1 MEIIVLPD
9 ELSKKNDPVTAL
21 KDDSMHTPI
30 FVTAASIAAELHQA
44 MLEAKGLALTAKNAR
59 ALAVR
64 AGSKTVG
71 FKASTHFID
80 ELASD
85 IIRQSQYINGVSE
98 KLSQQAVSLWRATM
112 ASDKFYWISQQHN
125 VHQDSMTEA
134 MEACFRQ
141 REELS
146 LLLQRGLREL
156 EQQLEEGDKH
166 IRTANL
172 IATSSKVEASSA
184 EEFRGQLE
192 VIANNIT
199 DTADKI
205 RAHLSKARS
214 LLSRR

>member
-1 MEIIVLPD
+1 M
-9 ELSKKNDPVTAL
+9 A
-21 KDDSMHTPI
+21 TPI

-71 FKASTHFID
+71 FKAITHFID

-98 KLSQQAVSLWRATM
+98 HLSQHAVALWRATM
-112 ASDKFYWISQQHN
+112 AADKFEWISGQHSTN
-125 VHQDSMTEA
+125 LDSLQAA
-134 MEACFRQ
+134 MKKSYES
-141 REELS
+141 REVLS
-146 LLLQRGLREL
+146 AQLSRGLREL

-172 IATSSKVEASSA
+172 IATSSKVEAASA
-184 EEFRGQLE
+184 GDFRNQLE
-192 VIANNIT
+192 VIAQNIT
-199 DTADKI
+199 ETADKI
-205 RAHLSKARS
+205 RAHLSRARN
-214 LLSRR
+214 LLGQRQKHN

>member
-1 MEIIVLPD
+1 M
-9 ELSKKNDPVTAL
+9 N
-21 KDDSMHTPI
+21 TPI

-71 FKASTHFID
+71 FKAITHFID

-98 KLSQQAVSLWRATM
+98 KLSQEAVNLWRSTLA
-112 ASDKFYWISQQHN
+112 AEKFEWISQQHDTN
-125 VHQDSMTEA
+125 KASLTLA
-134 MEACFRQ
+134 MEQCFQQ
-141 REELS
+141 REQLS
-146 LLLQRGLREL
+146 GSLQRGLREL
-156 EQQLEEGDKH
+156 EEQLEEGDKH

-184 EEFRGQLE
+184 EEFRSQLE

-205 RAHLSKARS
+205 RTHLSKARS
-214 LLSRR
+214 LLSQR

>member
-1 MEIIVLPD
+1 M
-9 ELSKKNDPVTAL
+9 A
-21 KDDSMHTPI
+21 TPI

-71 FKASTHFID
+71 FKAITHFID

-98 KLSQQAVSLWRATM
+98 HLSHNAVTLWRASTAAEKFDWIATQHSDNI
-112 ASDKFYWISQQHN
+112 ASLH
-125 VHQDSMTEA
+125 HA
-134 MEACFRQ
+134 MQSCYQQ
-141 REELS
+141 REALS
-146 LLLQRGLREL
+146 HTLSRGLREL

-172 IATSSKVEASSA
+172 IATSSKVEAASA
-184 EEFRGQLE
+184 GDFRNQLE
-192 VIANNIT
+192 VIAQNIT

-205 RAHLSKARS
+205 RAHLSQARR
-214 LLSRR
+214 LLGQRQKHTP

>member
-1 MEIIVLPD
+1 M
-9 ELSKKNDPVTAL
+9 A
-21 KDDSMHTPI
+21 TPI

-71 FKASTHFID
+71 FKAITHFID

-98 KLSQQAVSLWRATM
+98 HLSQHAVALWRATM
-112 ASDKFYWISQQHN
+112 AADKFEWISGQHSTN
-125 VHQDSMTEA
+125 LDSLQVA
-134 MEACFRQ
+134 MKKSYES
-141 REELS
+141 REVLS
-146 LLLQRGLREL
+146 AQLSRGLREL

-172 IATSSKVEASSA
+172 IATSSKVEAASA
-184 EEFRGQLE
+184 GDFRNQLE
-192 VIANNIT
+192 VIAQNIT
-199 DTADKI
+199 ETADKI
-205 RAHLSKARS
+205 RAHLSRARN
-214 LLSRR
+214 LLGQRQKHN

>member
-1 MEIIVLPD
+1 M
-9 ELSKKNDPVTAL
+9 A
-21 KDDSMHTPI
+21 TPI

-71 FKASTHFID
+71 FKAITHFID

-98 KLSQQAVSLWRATM
+98 KLSQHAVALWRASM
-112 ASDKFYWISQQHN
+112 AADKFEWISNQHSHN
-125 VHQDSMTEA
+125 LTSLQKAMKQSYAVREDLSHQ
-134 MEACFRQ
+134 
-141 REELS
+141 LS
-146 LLLQRGLREL
+146 KGLREL

-172 IATSSKVEASSA
+172 IATSSKVEAASA
-184 EEFRGQLE
+184 GDFRNQLE
-192 VIANNIT
+192 VIAQNIT

-205 RAHLSKARS
+205 RAHLSRARN
-214 LLSRR
+214 LLGQRQKHI

>member
-1 MEIIVLPD
+1 M
-9 ELSKKNDPVTAL
+9 A
-21 KDDSMHTPI
+21 TPI

-71 FKASTHFID
+71 FKAITHFID

-98 KLSQQAVSLWRATM
+98 HLSQHAGALWRATM
-112 ASDKFYWISQQHN
+112 AADKFEWISGQHSTN
-125 VHQDSMTEA
+125 LDSLQVA
-134 MEACFRQ
+134 MKKSYES
-141 REELS
+141 REVLS
-146 LLLQRGLREL
+146 AQLSRGLREL

-172 IATSSKVEASSA
+172 IATSSKVEAASA
-184 EEFRGQLE
+184 GDFRNQLE
-192 VIANNIT
+192 VIAQNIT
-199 DTADKI
+199 ETADKI
-205 RAHLSKARS
+205 RAHLSRARN
-214 LLSRR
+214 LLGQRQKHN

>member
-1 MEIIVLPD
+1 MR
-9 ELSKKNDPVTAL
+9 
-21 KDDSMHTPI
+21 TPI

-71 FKASTHFID
+71 FKAITHFID

-98 KLSQQAVSLWRATM
+98 KLSQQAVSLWRTST
-112 ASDKFYWISQQHN
+112 ASEKFYWISQQGSE
-125 VHQDSMTEA
+125 HQESLSAA
-134 MEACFRQ
+134 MKVCFEQ
-141 REELS
+141 RETLS
-146 LLLQRGLREL
+146 GALQRGLREL

-184 EEFRGQLE
+184 EEFRSQLE

-214 LLSRR
+214 LLSQR

>member
-1 MEIIVLPD
+1 M
-9 ELSKKNDPVTAL
+9 A
-21 KDDSMHTPI
+21 TPI

-71 FKASTHFID
+71 FKAITHFID

-85 IIRQSQYINGVSE
+85 IIRRSQYINGVSE
-98 KLSQQAVSLWRATM
+98 TLSQQAVALWRATL
-112 ASDKFYWISQQHN
+112 AAEKFDWIARQH
-125 VHQDSMTEA
+125 DSHLNSLQNA
-134 MEACFRQ
+134 MQRSHRQ

-146 LLLQRGLREL
+146 ATLNRGLREL

-172 IATSSKVEASSA
+172 IATSSKVEAASA
-184 EEFRGQLE
+184 GDFRNQLE
-192 VIANNIT
+192 VIAQNIT

-205 RAHLSKARS
+205 RTHLSKARN
-214 LLSRR
+214 LLNQKQNYA

>member
-1 MEIIVLPD
+1 M
-9 ELSKKNDPVTAL
+9 N
-21 KDDSMHTPI
+21 TPI

-71 FKASTHFID
+71 FKAITHFID

-98 KLSQQAVSLWRATM
+98 KLSQQAVSLWRSTM
-112 ASDKFYWISQQHN
+112 ATDKFSWISEQNSQYCESLHE
-125 VHQDSMTEA
+125 SMN
-134 MEACFRQ
+134 ACFSQ
-141 REELS
+141 REALS
-146 LLLQRGLREL
+146 HSLQRGLREL

-184 EEFRGQLE
+184 DEFRGQLE

-205 RAHLSKARS
+205 RAHLSRARS
-214 LLSRR
+214 LLSQR

>member
-1 MEIIVLPD
+1 M
-9 ELSKKNDPVTAL
+9 N
-21 KDDSMHTPI
+21 TPI

-71 FKASTHFID
+71 FKAITHFID

-98 KLSQQAVSLWRATM
+98 ELSQQAVSLWRSTM
-112 ASDKFYWISQQHN
+112 ATDKFEWISQQASLHSESL
-125 VHQDSMTEA
+125 QASMND
-134 MEACFRQ
+134 CFSQ

-146 LLLQRGLREL
+146 HSLQRGLREL

-192 VIANNIT
+192 VIAHNIT
-199 DTADKI
+199 DTANKI
-205 RAHLSKARS
+205 RAHLSRARS
-214 LLSRR
+214 LLSQR

>member
-1 MEIIVLPD
+1 M
-9 ELSKKNDPVTAL
+9 A
-21 KDDSMHTPI
+21 TPI

-71 FKASTHFID
+71 FKAITHFID

-98 KLSQQAVSLWRATM
+98 KLSQHAVSLWRADTAARKFEWLEQQKLPYG
-112 ASDKFYWISQQHN
+112 ASLND
-125 VHQDSMTEA
+125 A
-134 MEACFRQ
+134 MQTCYSE

-146 LLLQRGLREL
+146 TMLSRGLREL
-156 EQQLEEGDKH
+156 EAQLEEGDKH

-184 EEFRGQLE
+184 GDFRAQLE
-192 VIANNIT
+192 VIAQNIT
-199 DTADKI
+199 TTANQI
-205 RAHLSKARS
+205 RQHLSNARR
-214 LLSRR
+214 LLNQKHS

>member
-1 MEIIVLPD
+1 M
-9 ELSKKNDPVTAL
+9 A
-21 KDDSMHTPI
+21 TPI

-71 FKASTHFID
+71 FKAITHFID

-98 KLSQQAVSLWRATM
+98 ELSQHAVALWRASM
-112 ASDKFYWISQQHN
+112 AADKFEWIASQHSSNLASLQSAMKESYASREKLS
-125 VHQDSMTEA
+125 HQ
-134 MEACFRQ
+134 
-141 REELS
+141 LS
-146 LLLQRGLREL
+146 KGLREL

-172 IATSSKVEASSA
+172 IATSSKVEAASA
-184 EEFRGQLE
+184 GDFRNQLE
-192 VIANNIT
+192 VIAQNIT

-205 RAHLSKARS
+205 RSHLSRARN
-214 LLSRR
+214 LLGQRQKHV

>member
-1 MEIIVLPD
+1 M
-9 ELSKKNDPVTAL
+9 A
-21 KDDSMHTPI
+21 TPI

-71 FKASTHFID
+71 FKAITHFID

-85 IIRQSQYINGVSE
+85 IIRQSQYINEVSE
-98 KLSQQAVSLWRATM
+98 GLSQQAVSLWRASM
-112 ASDKFYWISQQHN
+112 AAEKFDWISQQHEHN
-125 VHQDSMTEA
+125 LASLQSA
-134 MEACFRQ
+134 MQQSRQ
-141 REELS
+141 QKEQLS
-146 LLLQRGLREL
+146 QTLSRGLREL

-172 IATSSKVEASSA
+172 IATSSKVEAASA
-184 EEFRGQLE
+184 GDFRNQLE
-192 VIANNIT
+192 VIAHNIT

-205 RAHLSKARS
+205 RAHLSRARN
-214 LLSRR
+214 LLNQRQSFA

>member
-1 MEIIVLPD
+1 M
-9 ELSKKNDPVTAL
+9 A
-21 KDDSMHTPI
+21 TPI

-71 FKASTHFID
+71 FKAITHFID
-80 ELASD
+80 ELATD

-98 KLSQQAVSLWRATM
+98 HLSHNAVALWRATTAAEKFDWIATQHSDNI
-112 ASDKFYWISQQHN
+112 ASLHSAIHTCYQ
-125 VHQDSMTEA
+125 
-134 MEACFRQ
+134 Q
-141 REELS
+141 REALS
-146 LLLQRGLREL
+146 HTLGRGLQEL

-172 IATSSKVEASSA
+172 IATSSKVEAASA
-184 EEFRGQLE
+184 GDFRNQLE
-192 VIANNIT
+192 VIAQNIT

-205 RAHLSKARS
+205 RAHLSQARR
-214 LLSRR
+214 LLGQRQKHKP

>member
-1 MEIIVLPD
+1 M
-9 ELSKKNDPVTAL
+9 N
-21 KDDSMHTPI
+21 TPI

-71 FKASTHFID
+71 FKAITHFID

-98 KLSQQAVSLWRATM
+98 QLSQQAVSLWRSTM
-112 ASDKFYWISQQHN
+112 ATDKFSWISEQRS
-125 VHQDSMTEA
+125 VHCDSLQNSMN
-134 MEACFRQ
+134 ACFAQ

-146 LLLQRGLREL
+146 HSLQRGLREL

-184 EEFRGQLE
+184 DEFRGQLE

-205 RAHLSKARS
+205 RAHLSRARS
-214 LLSRR
+214 LLSQR

>member
-1 MEIIVLPD
+1 M
-9 ELSKKNDPVTAL
+9 S
-21 KDDSMHTPI
+21 TPI

-71 FKASTHFID
+71 FKAITHFID

-98 KLSQQAVSLWRATM
+98 KLSQQAVSLWRSSM
-112 ASDKFYWISQQHN
+112 AADKFHWIAQQHSEHCQSLN
-125 VHQDSMTEA
+125 GA
-134 MEACFRQ
+134 MEACFAENEQ
-141 REELS
+141 LAQN
-146 LLLQRGLREL
+146 LQRGLREL

-214 LLSRR
+214 LLSQR

>member
-1 MEIIVLPD
+1 M
-9 ELSKKNDPVTAL
+9 A
-21 KDDSMHTPI
+21 TPI

-71 FKASTHFID
+71 FKAITHFID

-98 KLSQQAVSLWRATM
+98 KLSQHAVALWRASM
-112 ASDKFYWISQQHN
+112 AADKFEWIARQHSHN
-125 VHQDSMTEA
+125 LDSLQVSMKQSYAT
-134 MEACFRQ
+134 

-146 LLLQRGLREL
+146 HLLSRGLREL

-172 IATSSKVEASSA
+172 IATSSKVEAASA
-184 EEFRGQLE
+184 GDFRNQLE
-192 VIANNIT
+192 VIAQNIT

-205 RAHLSKARS
+205 RAHLSRARN
-214 LLSRR
+214 LLSQRQKHV

>member
-1 MEIIVLPD
+1 MP
-9 ELSKKNDPVTAL
+9 
-21 KDDSMHTPI
+21 TPI

-71 FKASTHFID
+71 FKAITHFID

-98 KLSQQAVSLWRATM
+98 ALSQQAVSLWRANT
-112 ASDKFYWISQQHN
+112 AADKFQWIERQQLTYGESLHNAMRTCYDEREHLSQ
-125 VHQDSMTEA
+125 
-134 MEACFRQ
+134 
-141 REELS
+141 
-146 LLLQRGLREL
+146 LLARGIREL
-156 EQQLEEGDKH
+156 EAQLEEGDKH

-184 EEFRGQLE
+184 GDFRAQLE
-192 VIANNIT
+192 VIAANIT
-199 DTADKI
+199 TTANQI
-205 RAHLSKARS
+205 RRHLSTARR
-214 LLSRR
+214 LLSQKHA

>member
-1 MEIIVLPD
+1 M
-9 ELSKKNDPVTAL
+9 S
-21 KDDSMHTPI
+21 TPI

-71 FKASTHFID
+71 FKAITHFID

-85 IIRQSQYINGVSE
+85 IIRQSHYINGVSE
-98 KLSQQAVSLWRATM
+98 KLSQEAVNLWRATM
-112 ASDKFYWISQQHN
+112 AADKFEWIAQQHN
-125 VHQDSMTEA
+125 AHQASLNDA
-134 MEACFRQ
+134 MSQCFQQ
-141 REELS
+141 REQLS
-146 LLLQRGLREL
+146 GSLQRGLREL
-156 EQQLEEGDKH
+156 EEQLEEGDKH

-184 EEFRGQLE
+184 DEFRGQLE

-205 RAHLSKARS
+205 RTHLSKARS
-214 LLSRR
+214 LLSQR

>member
-1 MEIIVLPD
+1 M
-9 ELSKKNDPVTAL
+9 A
-21 KDDSMHTPI
+21 TPI

-71 FKASTHFID
+71 FKAITHFID

-98 KLSQQAVSLWRATM
+98 HLSQHAVALWRATM
-112 ASDKFYWISQQHN
+112 AADKFEWIAARHN
-125 VHQDSMTEA
+125 QNMDSLQEA
-134 MEACFRQ
+134 MRHSQAQ
-141 REELS
+141 REQLAQTLHKGMS
-146 LLLQRGLREL
+146 EL

-172 IATSSKVEASSA
+172 IATSSKVEAASA
-184 EEFRGQLE
+184 GEFRKQLE
-192 VIANNIT
+192 VIARNIT
-199 DTADKI
+199 DTANKI
-205 RAHLSKARS
+205 RAHLSRARH
-214 LLSRR
+214 LLGERQKYV

>member
-1 MEIIVLPD
+1 M
-9 ELSKKNDPVTAL
+9 A
-21 KDDSMHTPI
+21 TPI

-71 FKASTHFID
+71 FKAITHFID

-98 KLSQQAVSLWRATM
+98 HLSQHAVALWRATM
-112 ASDKFYWISQQHN
+112 AADKFEWISGQHSTN
-125 VHQDSMTEA
+125 LDSLQVA
-134 MEACFRQ
+134 MKKSYES
-141 REELS
+141 REVLS
-146 LLLQRGLREL
+146 AQLSRGLREL

-172 IATSSKVEASSA
+172 IATSSKVEAASA
-184 EEFRGQLE
+184 GDFRNQLE
-192 VIANNIT
+192 VIAQNIT
-199 DTADKI
+199 ETADKI
-205 RAHLSKARS
+205 RAHLSRARS
-214 LLSRR
+214 LLGQRQKHN

>member
-1 MEIIVLPD
+1 M
-9 ELSKKNDPVTAL
+9 A
-21 KDDSMHTPI
+21 TPI

-71 FKASTHFID
+71 FKAITHFID

-98 KLSQQAVSLWRATM
+98 ELSQHAVALWRATM
-112 ASDKFYWISQQHN
+112 AADKFEWIASQHSSNLASLQSAMKESYASREKLS
-125 VHQDSMTEA
+125 HQ
-134 MEACFRQ
+134 
-141 REELS
+141 LS
-146 LLLQRGLREL
+146 KGLREL

-172 IATSSKVEASSA
+172 IATSSKVEAASA
-184 EEFRGQLE
+184 GDFRNQLE
-192 VIANNIT
+192 VIALNIT

-205 RAHLSKARS
+205 RAHLSRARN
-214 LLSRR
+214 LLGQRQKHV

>member
-1 MEIIVLPD
+1 M
-9 ELSKKNDPVTAL
+9 A
-21 KDDSMHTPI
+21 TPI

-71 FKASTHFID
+71 FKAITHFID

-98 KLSQQAVSLWRATM
+98 GLSQHAVALWRA
-112 ASDKFYWISQQHN
+112 ALAAEKFDWIAHQHDRN
-125 VHQDSMTEA
+125 LDSLQSA
-134 MEACFRQ
+134 MNQSRQQ

-146 LLLQRGLREL
+146 AALTRGLREL

-172 IATSSKVEASSA
+172 IATSSKVEAASA
-184 EEFRGQLE
+184 GDFRNQLE
-192 VIANNIT
+192 VIAQNIT

-205 RAHLSKARS
+205 RKHLSKARN
-214 LLSRR
+214 LLSQKQNYA